1 MIDYTA
7 RADGLKRF
15 TITIKTD
22 ELLTFYD
29 LQHTIDGIKSNS
41 TPTSPKATKEQVAQ
55 PKTRSKN
62 EKKKFDKKIE
72 IKLVFSI
79 NRDKKDKN
87 VKK

>member
-29 LQHTIDGIKSNS
+29 LQHKIDEIKNNS
-41 TPTSPKATKEQVAQ
+41 APEKPKATKEQISQ
-55 PKTRSKN
+55 PKTQSKN
-62 EKKKFDKKIE
+62 EKKKYDKKIE

-79 NRDKKDKN
+79 NRDKKDNN